1 MYIYCRP
8 LVDRDYRNVKQ
19 IFVDHFK
26 NELPVRDLGISFDG
40 RLAERSLGYFTDEGC
55 TDMVGFQIIS
65 SHVKNKA
72 NLYLDY
78 IAIST
83 KYQGSGFGTAIMW
96 RLVKQVMSNKE
107 SIHLYPANKRLADWY
122 KRFGFYYTNGGYLNF
137 HSYNTRT
144 YKDSTSPISSI
155 PFKKIGFKGGAS
167 RLERCRRWCSRFFSF
182 N

>member
-8 LVDRDYRNVKQ
+8 LVSKDYRNVKQ

-26 NELPVRDLGISFDG
+26 NDLPVRDLGISFDG

-55 TDMVGFQIIS
+55 SDMVGFQIIS
-65 SHVKNKA
+65 SHIKNKA

-83 KYQGSGFGTAIMW
+83 KYQRSGFGTAIMW
-96 RLVKQVMSNKE
+96 RLVKQVLSNKE

-137 HSYNTRT
+137 HSYNTRS
-144 YKDSTSPISSI
+144 YKGSTCPVSTM

-167 RLERCRRWCSRFFSF
+167 RLERCRRWCSRFFGY
-182 N
+182 